1 MLPDCSIRTK
11 QWVKLA
17 TELIPENPIG
27 LSATGIIVLALG
39 AFLVAAVACSRYWI
53 TPLIVRVA
61 HRTILC
67 MAALAVLPI
76 ALRLLLLAHH
86 PQPVPDI
93 YDEFSHLLVA
103 DTLRH
108 FRFANPPHALPQFF
122 ETFFVLQRPT
132 YSSIYPIGQGLAL
145 ALGWVVFGTPWAGV
159 LCCMA
164 AFCALCYWMLRGWT
178 TPAWALAGGVL
189 AVFEFGPLNPWTN
202 GYWGGAYSAVAG
214 CLVFG
219 ALPRL
224 ARTQSIRYGLVLG
237 LGLGMHLLSRPF
249 ESVFLLLSA
258 ILFLLPDFRALMKP
272 VAVAALV
279 CVPAVGLI
287 LIQNKQVT
295 GNWLTLPYALS
306 QYEYGVPTS
315 FTFQLHPAPHQ
326 TLTREQ
332 DLDYKMQRA
341 FRAREFDTAGTYLQ
355 RLFYRVRYYRFF
367 FYAPLYVALLIF
379 LVTIR
384 NYRDVWVALT
394 LLLFALG
401 TNFYPLF
408 LAHYIASLTCLFVLV
423 SVEGLRRLGHYAG
436 GAAAA
441 RALIFLCCG
450 QFVLLYAVYASGT
463 DRTGER
469 RKDVALQVE
478 AVPGK
483 LLVLVR
489 YWPQHIFQDEWVYNA
504 ADIDAAR
511 VVWAR
516 DLGDEE
522 DTKLLAYYP
531 DRKVLLLEPDARP
544 PRLGDYH
551 PEAPKPVE
559 KKPEKKVPQ
568 MVLEQVK

>member
-1 MLPDCSIRTK
+1 MLPDYSLRTK

-39 AFLVAAVACSRYWI
+39 AFLIVAAVCSRYWI
-53 TPLIVRVA
+53 APLFGRVA
-61 HRTILC
+61 HRTVLC
-67 MAALAVLPI
+67 MAALAMLPI
-76 ALRLLLLAHH
+76 ALRLLLRAQH
-86 PQPVPDI
+86 PSPVAEV

-132 YSSIYPIGQGLAL
+132 YSSIYPVGQGLTL
-145 ALGWVVFGTPWAGV
+145 ALGWIVFGTPWAGV
-159 LCCMA
+159 LCCMGV
-164 AFCALCYWMLRGWT
+164 FCALCYWMLRGWT
-178 TPAWALAGGVL
+178 TPAWALVGGIL
-189 AVFEFGPLNPWTN
+189 AVFEFGPLNQWTN
-202 GYWGGAYSAVAG
+202 GYWGGGYSAVAG

-224 ARTQSIRYGLVLG
+224 VRTRSMRYGFVLG

-258 ILFLLPDFRALMKP
+258 ILFLLPGFRMLMKP

-295 GNWLTLPYALS
+295 GKWLTLPYALS

-315 FTFQLHPAPHQ
+315 FTFQPHPVPHQ

-341 FRAREFDTAGTYLQ
+341 FRAREFDTLGSYFQ
-355 RLFYRVRYYRFF
+355 RLVYRVRYYRFY
-367 FYAPLYVALLIF
+367 FYPPLYVALLVF
-379 LVTIR
+379 LVSIR
-384 NYRDVWVALT
+384 NYRDAWVALT

-401 TNFYPLF
+401 TNLYPLF

-469 RKDVALQVE
+469 RKDVALQVA

-489 YWPQHIFQDEWVYNA
+489 YWPQHVFQDEWVYNA

-522 DTKLLAYYP
+522 DKKLLAYYP
-531 DRKVLLLEPDARP
+531 DRKGLLLEPDARP
-544 PRLGDYH
+544 PRLSDYH